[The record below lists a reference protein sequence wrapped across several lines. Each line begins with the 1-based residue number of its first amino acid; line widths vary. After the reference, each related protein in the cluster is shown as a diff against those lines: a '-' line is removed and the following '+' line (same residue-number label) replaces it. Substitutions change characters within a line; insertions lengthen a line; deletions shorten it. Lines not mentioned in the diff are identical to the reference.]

1 MLIFVYKK
9 KAGIPGNIG
18 SAVILFLNLNYS
30 FLFCSIYNTES
41 TDTVLLNKI
50 KIYYTRAT
58 CTSYVCVCV
67 CVWDKRGDSRPAWS
81 VTRQWPRHTCGS
93 GHWSPGFYLSVVC
106 SASLVYW
113 ITQILSPCLFTFST
127 HTHSDDEPFCPN
139 CFDQYLW

>member
-1 MLIFVYKK
+1 MLQILIIYYGSVDFCLQKK

-41 TDTVLLNKI
+41 TDTVLLNKV

-67 CVWDKRGDSRPAWS
+67 CVG
-81 VTRQWPRHTCGS
+81 
-93 GHWSPGFYLSVVC
+93 
-106 SASLVYW
+106 
-113 ITQILSPCLFTFST
+113 
-127 HTHSDDEPFCPN
+127 
-139 CFDQYLW
+139 